1 MNEGVRGGNGEDC
14 FFFSFFLSLSFFF
27 FLKTV
32 PRLSLLIR
40 ATRRSSSRARA
51 PFRSRQF
58 IGSDSHEPRLRV
70 HKLTSRTSVGVLDS
84 CCSLVLFA
92 ALAALSCW
100 YCWPCCRL
108 LVSTRSI
115 CSWHAL
121 KQSWNREITDVES
134 WVMAWHLMSQ
144 VSGQH
149 ERLSS
154 LALVNFSG
162 ISSNNELHPEA
173 KKFICGNFKC
183 KTPSAPNNYLF
194 FAVACFCSCTNIMC
208 VTTQSG
214 TICLLSHNRF

>member
-1 MNEGVRGGNGEDC
+1 MVRKVKVHPASCEWRGGCNGEDR
-14 FFFSFFLSLSFFF
+14 FFSFSFFLSLFCFE
-27 FLKTV
+27 TV

-40 ATRRSSSRARA
+40 ATRWSSSRARVR
-51 PFRSRQF
+51 PVRSRQF

-121 KQSWNREITDVES
+121 KQSWNREITVVKS
-134 WVMAWHLMSQ
+134 WVMVWHLMSQ
-144 VSGQH
+144 V
-149 ERLSS
+149 R
-154 LALVNFSG
+154 A
-162 ISSNNELHPEA
+162 
-173 KKFICGNFKC
+173 
-183 KTPSAPNNYLF
+183 T
-194 FAVACFCSCTNIMC
+194 
-208 VTTQSG
+208 
-214 TICLLSHNRF
+214 